1 MTYLTGE
8 VTVIHDENEVN
19 FSAFT
24 YSKAQCVSGG
34 GSCTAQI
41 NGTSV
46 EIAEGSTLEVI
57 VHEEGTILSADY
69 VLLGNPVPPQTQYKT
84 GLLSTTIGNFQNNN
98 TGIVETF
105 QFVNI
110 KNGNPTQSTG

>member
-8 VTVIHDENEVN
+8 VTVIHDQNEVN

-24 YSKAQCVSGG
+24 YSKAQCVKGTG
-34 GSCTAQI
+34 DCTEQI
-41 NGTSV
+41 NGTTV
-46 EIAEGSTLEVI
+46 VIADGSTLEVI
-57 VHEEGTILSADY
+57 VHEKGTVLSADY

-84 GLLSTTIGNFQNNN
+84 GLLSATTETLTSNIGL
-98 TGIVETF
+98 VETY

-110 KNGNPTQSTG
+110 KNGNPTKSTG